1 MADIW
6 RESGWYDCCS
16 GYWFLQYEKDRVG
29 DEEVIYLNSE
39 SDIEMYYLL
48 TEVYSLEYG
57 TKEYYDKYDEIIEDD
72 EESIPSNETKLK
84 IKNMFEVVYDE
95 TIDHNQSW
103 TCNDDFDWKKPITSK
118 N

>member
-16 GYWFLQYEKDRVG
+16 GFWFLQYEKDRVG

-48 TEVYSLEYG
+48 TEIHSVEYG
-57 TKEYYDKYDEIIEDD
+57 TKEYYDMYDETVEKEDD
-72 EESIPSNETKLK
+72 DGNLDISDEIKLK
-84 IKNMFEVVYDE
+84 IKGMFKVVYDK
-95 TIDHNQSW
+95 TIDHEQNW
-103 TCNDDFDWKKPITSK
+103 TCNDD
-118 N
+118 